1 MLSILLQTENL
12 NNLTESVNKV
22 TDSSIRIAQ
31 AANDFGALRVAFG
44 VFMIFIIIIVILF
57 IWQIFVLSGKLNTIY
72 GAAVKTTEYFET
84 SAEGD
89 IGPSQ
94 AQVIVRRNF
103 NSWSQAIK
111 YYILRIRL
119 ENHIDDKDKIKVKID
134 RLVRNEFSE
143 LTTYLS
149 NFKCNKKVLSFIVED
164 DDIQMIEDFIFEQ
177 VYIPKND
184 FTISNMDQSTSIFI
198 NGLKLSYIKKIPQW
212 ENW

>member
-57 IWQIFVLSGKLNTIY
+57 IWQIFILSGKLNTIY

-103 NSWSQAIK
+103 NSLSQAIK

-119 ENHIDDKDKIKVKID
+119 ENHIDDKNKIKVKID

-164 DDIQMIEDFIFEQ
+164 DDIQMVEDFIFEQ

-198 NGLKLSYIKKIPQW
+198 NGLKFSYIKKIPQ
-212 ENW
+212 

>member
-89 IGPSQ
+89 IGSSQ
-94 AQVIVRRNF
+94 AQIIVRRNF
-103 NSWSQAIK
+103 NSLSQVIK

-119 ENHIDDKDKIKVKID
+119 ENHIDDKNKIKVKID

-164 DDIQMIEDFIFEQ
+164 DDIQMVEDFIFEQ

-198 NGLKLSYIKKIPQW
+198 NGLKLSYIKKIPQ
-212 ENW
+212 

>member
-57 IWQIFVLSGKLNTIY
+57 VWQIFVLSGKLNIIY

-103 NSWSQAIK
+103 NSLSQAIK

-119 ENHIDDKDKIKVKID
+119 ENHIYDKDKIKVKID

-149 NFKCNKKVLSFIVED
+149 NFKCNKKVLSFIIED
-164 DDIQMIEDFIFEQ
+164 DDIQMVEDFIFEQ

-198 NGLKLSYIKKIPQW
+198 NGLKLSYIKKIPQ
-212 ENW
+212 

>member
-12 NNLTESVNKV
+12 NNLTGSVNKV

-57 IWQIFVLSGKLNTIY
+57 IWQILVLSGKLNIIY

-103 NSWSQAIK
+103 NSLSQAIK

-119 ENHIDDKDKIKVKID
+119 ENHIDDKNKIKVKID

-164 DDIQMIEDFIFEQ
+164 DDIQMVEDFIFEQ

-198 NGLKLSYIKKIPQW
+198 NGLKLSYIKKIPQ
-212 ENW
+212 

>member
-57 IWQIFVLSGKLNTIY
+57 IWQIFVLFGKLNTIY

-103 NSWSQAIK
+103 NSLSQAIK

-149 NFKCNKKVLSFIVED
+149 NFKCNKKVLSFIIED

-198 NGLKLSYIKKIPQW
+198 NGLKLSYIKKIPQ
-212 ENW
+212 

>member
-103 NSWSQAIK
+103 NSLSQAIK

-149 NFKCNKKVLSFIVED
+149 NFKCNKKVLNFIVED
-164 DDIQMIEDFIFEQ
+164 DDIQMVEDFIFEQ

-198 NGLKLSYIKKIPQW
+198 NGLKLSYIKKIPQ
-212 ENW
+212 

>member
-103 NSWSQAIK
+103 NSLSQAIK

-119 ENHIDDKDKIKVKID
+119 ENHIDDKNKIKVKID

-149 NFKCNKKVLSFIVED
+149 NFKCNEKVLSFIVED
-164 DDIQMIEDFIFEQ
+164 DDIQMVEDFIFEQ
-177 VYIPKND
+177 VYMPKND

-198 NGLKLSYIKKIPQW
+198 NGLKLSYIKKIPQ
-212 ENW
+212 

>member
-103 NSWSQAIK
+103 NSLSQAIK

-119 ENHIDDKDKIKVKID
+119 ENHIDDKNKIKVKID

-149 NFKCNKKVLSFIVED
+149 NYKCNKKVLSFIVED

-198 NGLKLSYIKKIPQW
+198 NGLKLSYIKKIPQ
-212 ENW
+212 

>member
-44 VFMIFIIIIVILF
+44 VFMIFIILIVILF

-103 NSWSQAIK
+103 NSLSQAIK

-119 ENHIDDKDKIKVKID
+119 ENHIDDKNKIKVKID

-149 NFKCNKKVLSFIVED
+149 NFKCNEKILSFKVED
-164 DDIQMIEDFIFEQ
+164 DDIQMVEDFIFEQ

-198 NGLKLSYIKKIPQW
+198 NGLKLSYIKKIPQ
-212 ENW
+212 

>member
-1 MLSILLQTENL
+1 MLSVLLQTENL

-103 NSWSQAIK
+103 NSLSQAIK

-198 NGLKLSYIKKIPQW
+198 NGLKLSYIKKIPQ
-212 ENW
+212 

>member
-94 AQVIVRRNF
+94 AQIIVRRNF
-103 NSWSQAIK
+103 NSLSQAIK

-119 ENHIDDKDKIKVKID
+119 ENHIDDKDRVKIKID

-143 LTTYLS
+143 LATYLS
-149 NFKCNKKVLSFIVED
+149 NFKCNKKILSFIVED

-184 FTISNMDQSTSIFI
+184 FTISNMDQSISIFI
-198 NGLKLSYIKKIPQW
+198 NGLKLSYIKKIPQ
-212 ENW
+212 

>member
-103 NSWSQAIK
+103 NSLSQTIK

-119 ENHIDDKDKIKVKID
+119 ENHIDDKNKIKVKID
-134 RLVRNEFSE
+134 RLVRNEFLE

-149 NFKCNKKVLSFIVED
+149 NFKCNEKVLSFKVED
-164 DDIQMIEDFIFEQ
+164 DDIQMVEDFIFEQ

-198 NGLKLSYIKKIPQW
+198 NGLKLSYIKKIPQ
-212 ENW
+212 

>member
-1 MLSILLQTENL
+1 MLSTLLQTEDL

-72 GAAVKTTEYFET
+72 GAAIKTTEYFET

-103 NSWSQAIK
+103 NSLSQAIK

-119 ENHIDDKDKIKVKID
+119 ENHIDDKNKIKVKID

-149 NFKCNKKVLSFIVED
+149 NFKCNEKVLSFIVED
-164 DDIQMIEDFIFEQ
+164 DDIQMVEDFIFEQ

-198 NGLKLSYIKKIPQW
+198 NGLKLSYIKKIPQ
-212 ENW
+212 

>member
-103 NSWSQAIK
+103 DSLSQAIK

-119 ENHIDDKDKIKVKID
+119 ENHIDDKNKIKVKID
-134 RLVRNEFSE
+134 MLVRNEFSE

-164 DDIQMIEDFIFEQ
+164 DDIQMVEDFIFEQ

-198 NGLKLSYIKKIPQW
+198 NGLKLSYIKKIPQ
-212 ENW
+212 

>member
-1 MLSILLQTENL
+1 MLSTILQTENL

-103 NSWSQAIK
+103 NSLSQAIK

-119 ENHIDDKDKIKVKID
+119 ENHIDDKNKIKVKID

-149 NFKCNKKVLSFIVED
+149 NFKCNEKVLSFIVED
-164 DDIQMIEDFIFEQ
+164 DDIQMVEDFIFEQ

-198 NGLKLSYIKKIPQW
+198 NGLKLSYIKKIPQ
-212 ENW
+212 

>member
-72 GAAVKTTEYFET
+72 GAAIKTTEYFET
-84 SAEGD
+84 SVEGD
-89 IGPSQ
+89 IGSSQ

-103 NSWSQAIK
+103 NSLSQAIK

-119 ENHIDDKDKIKVKID
+119 ENHIDDRDRIKIKID

-149 NFKCNKKVLSFIVED
+149 NFKCNERVLSFIVED
-164 DDIQMIEDFIFEQ
+164 DDIQMVEDFILEQ
-177 VYIPKND
+177 VYIPKDD

-198 NGLKLSYIKKIPQW
+198 NGLKLSYIKKIPQ
-212 ENW
+212 

>member
-57 IWQIFVLSGKLNTIY
+57 IWQIFVLSGKLNIIY

-103 NSWSQAIK
+103 NSLSQAIK

-119 ENHIDDKDKIKVKID
+119 ENHIDDKNKIKVKID

-198 NGLKLSYIKKIPQW
+198 NGLKLSYIKKIP
-212 ENW
+212 

>member
-103 NSWSQAIK
+103 NSLSQSIK

-119 ENHIDDKDKIKVKID
+119 ENHIDDKNKIKVKID

-164 DDIQMIEDFIFEQ
+164 DDIQMVEDFIFEQ

-198 NGLKLSYIKKIPQW
+198 NGLKLSYIKKIPQ
-212 ENW
+212 

>member
-57 IWQIFVLSGKLNTIY
+57 IWQIFVLFGKLNTIY

-103 NSWSQAIK
+103 NSLSQAIK

-119 ENHIDDKDKIKVKID
+119 ENHIDDKNKIKVKID
-134 RLVRNEFSE
+134 MLVRNEFSE

-198 NGLKLSYIKKIPQW
+198 NGLKLSYIKKIPQ
-212 ENW
+212 

>member
-103 NSWSQAIK
+103 DSLSQAIK

-119 ENHIDDKDKIKVKID
+119 ENHIDDKNKIKVKID

-143 LTTYLS
+143 LITYLS

-164 DDIQMIEDFIFEQ
+164 DDIQMVEDFIFEQ

-198 NGLKLSYIKKIPQW
+198 NGLKLSYIKKIPQ
-212 ENW
+212 

>member
-31 AANDFGALRVAFG
+31 AANDFGALRVVFG

-103 NSWSQAIK
+103 NSLSQAIK

-119 ENHIDDKDKIKVKID
+119 ENHIDDKNKIKVKID

-164 DDIQMIEDFIFEQ
+164 DDIQMVDDFIFEQ

-198 NGLKLSYIKKIPQW
+198 NGLKLSYIKKIPQ
-212 ENW
+212 

>member
-103 NSWSQAIK
+103 NSLSQAIK

-119 ENHIDDKDKIKVKID
+119 ENHIDDKNKIKVKID

-164 DDIQMIEDFIFEQ
+164 DDIQIVEDFIFEQ

-184 FTISNMDQSTSIFI
+184 FTISNLDQSTSIFI
-198 NGLKLSYIKKIPQW
+198 NGLKLSYIKKIPQ
-212 ENW
+212 

>member
-72 GAAVKTTEYFET
+72 GAAIKTTEYFET

-103 NSWSQAIK
+103 NSLSQAIK

-119 ENHIDDKDKIKVKID
+119 ENHIDDRDRIKIKID
-134 RLVRNEFSE
+134 GLVRNEFSE

-149 NFKCNKKVLSFIVED
+149 NFKCNKRVLSFIVED
-164 DDIQMIEDFIFEQ
+164 DDIQMVEDFILEQ
-177 VYIPKND
+177 VYIPKDD

-198 NGLKLSYIKKIPQW
+198 NGLKLSYIKKIPQ
-212 ENW
+212 

>member
-31 AANDFGALRVAFG
+31 AANDFGALRVVFG

-103 NSWSQAIK
+103 NSLSQAIK

-134 RLVRNEFSE
+134 GLVRNEFSE

-198 NGLKLSYIKKIPQW
+198 NGLKLSYIKKIPQ
-212 ENW
+212 

>member
-89 IGPSQ
+89 MGPSQ
-94 AQVIVRRNF
+94 AQIIVRRNF
-103 NSWSQAIK
+103 NSLSQAIK

-119 ENHIDDKDKIKVKID
+119 ENHIDDKNKIKVKID

-149 NFKCNKKVLSFIVED
+149 NFKCNKKVLSFIIED

-198 NGLKLSYIKKIPQW
+198 NGLKLSYIKKIPQ
-212 ENW
+212 

>member
-94 AQVIVRRNF
+94 AQIIVRRNF
-103 NSWSQAIK
+103 NSLSQAIK

-119 ENHIDDKDKIKVKID
+119 ENHIDDKNKIKVKID

-198 NGLKLSYIKKIPQW
+198 NGLKLSYIKKIPQ
-212 ENW
+212 

>member
-94 AQVIVRRNF
+94 AKIIVRRNF
-103 NSWSQAIK
+103 NSLSQAIK

-119 ENHIDDKDKIKVKID
+119 ENHIDDKNKIKVKID
-134 RLVRNEFSE
+134 MLVRNEFSE

-198 NGLKLSYIKKIPQW
+198 NGLKLSYIKKIPQ
-212 ENW
+212 

>member
-94 AQVIVRRNF
+94 AQIIVRRNF
-103 NSWSQAIK
+103 NSLSQAIK

-198 NGLKLSYIKKIPQW
+198 NGL
-212 ENW
+212 

>member
-103 NSWSQAIK
+103 NSLSQAIK

-119 ENHIDDKDKIKVKID
+119 ENHIDDKNKIKVKID

-143 LTTYLS
+143 LITYLS

-164 DDIQMIEDFIFEQ
+164 DDIQMVEDFIFEQ
-177 VYIPKND
+177 VYIAKND

-198 NGLKLSYIKKIPQW
+198 NGLKLSYIKKIPQ
-212 ENW
+212 

>member
-72 GAAVKTTEYFET
+72 GAAIKTTEYFET

-94 AQVIVRRNF
+94 AQIIVRRNF
-103 NSWSQAIK
+103 NSLSQAIK

-119 ENHIDDKDKIKVKID
+119 ENHIDDRDRIKIKID

-198 NGLKLSYIKKIPQW
+198 NGLKLSYIKKIPQ
-212 ENW
+212 

>member
-103 NSWSQAIK
+103 NSLSQAIK

-119 ENHIDDKDKIKVKID
+119 ENHIDDKNKIKVKID

-149 NFKCNKKVLSFIVED
+149 NFKCNKKILSFIVED

-198 NGLKLSYIKKIPQW
+198 NGLKLSYIKKIPQ
-212 ENW
+212 

>member
-44 VFMIFIIIIVILF
+44 IFMIFIIIIVILF

-72 GAAVKTTEYFET
+72 GAAVKTTEYFQT

-103 NSWSQAIK
+103 NSLSQAIK

-119 ENHIDDKDKIKVKID
+119 ENHIDDKNKIKVKID

-198 NGLKLSYIKKIPQW
+198 NGLKLSYIRKIPQ
-212 ENW
+212 

>member
-1 MLSILLQTENL
+1 MLSTLLQTENL

-103 NSWSQAIK
+103 NSLSQAIK

-119 ENHIDDKDKIKVKID
+119 ENHIDDKNKIKVKID

-198 NGLKLSYIKKIPQW
+198 NGLKLSYIKKIPQ
-212 ENW
+212 

>member
-94 AQVIVRRNF
+94 AKVIVRRNF
-103 NSWSQAIK
+103 NSLSQAIK

-198 NGLKLSYIKKIPQW
+198 NGLKLSYIKKIPQ
-212 ENW
+212 

>member
-103 NSWSQAIK
+103 NSLSQAIK

-119 ENHIDDKDKIKVKID
+119 ENHIDDKNKIKVKID

-149 NFKCNKKVLSFIVED
+149 NFKCNKKLLSFIVED
-164 DDIQMIEDFIFEQ
+164 DDIQMVEDFIFEQ

-198 NGLKLSYIKKIPQW
+198 NGLKLSYIKKIPQ
-212 ENW
+212 

>member
-94 AQVIVRRNF
+94 AQIIVRRNF
-103 NSWSQAIK
+103 NSLSQAIK

-119 ENHIDDKDKIKVKID
+119 ENHIDDKNKIKVKIG

-143 LTTYLS
+143 LTTFLS

-198 NGLKLSYIKKIPQW
+198 NGLKLSYIKKIPQ
-212 ENW
+212 

>member
-103 NSWSQAIK
+103 NSLSQATK

-198 NGLKLSYIKKIPQW
+198 NGLKLSYIKKIPQ
-212 ENW
+212 

>member
-103 NSWSQAIK
+103 NSLSQAIK

-119 ENHIDDKDKIKVKID
+119 ENHIDNKDKIKVKID

-198 NGLKLSYIKKIPQW
+198 NGLKLSYIKKIP
-212 ENW
+212 

>member
-57 IWQIFVLSGKLNTIY
+57 IWQIFILSGKLNTIY

-94 AQVIVRRNF
+94 AQVIVRKNF
-103 NSWSQAIK
+103 NSLSQAIK

-119 ENHIDDKDKIKVKID
+119 ENHIDDKNKIKVKID

-149 NFKCNKKVLSFIVED
+149 NFKCNEKVLSFIVED
-164 DDIQMIEDFIFEQ
+164 DDIQMVEDFIFEQ

-198 NGLKLSYIKKIPQW
+198 NGLKLSYIKKIPQ
-212 ENW
+212 

>member
-1 MLSILLQTENL
+1 MLSILFQTENL

-103 NSWSQAIK
+103 NSLSQAIK

-119 ENHIDDKDKIKVKID
+119 ENHIDDKNKIKVKID

-149 NFKCNKKVLSFIVED
+149 NFKCNKKALSFIVED

-198 NGLKLSYIKKIPQW
+198 NGLKLSYIKKIPQ
-212 ENW
+212 